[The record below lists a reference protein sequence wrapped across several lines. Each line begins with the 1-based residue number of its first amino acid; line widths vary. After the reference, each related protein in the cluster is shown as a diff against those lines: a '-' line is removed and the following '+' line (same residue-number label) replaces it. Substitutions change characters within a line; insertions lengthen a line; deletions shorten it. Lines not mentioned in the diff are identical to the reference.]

1 MNEDDDDGDD
11 LPHDNPHQSSAREKS
26 VARKIRARSFWR
38 RRRPFPEPSLRGWWT
53 DDYDD
58 DYNDYDYDDDYRD
71 NDDDYNDY
79 DTGWSADDRGGG
91 RSWFP
96 DNPGWVSRREDKDKE
111 DNVSDHDNDHDL
123 SVADHDQVRPD

>member
-1 MNEDDDDGDD
+1 MNEDDDDGVV
-11 LPHDNPHQSSAREKS
+11 LPHDNPHQSPAREKS

-58 DYNDYDYDDDYRD
+58 DDDYHD

-91 RSWFP
+91 RGWFP
-96 DNPGWVSRREDKDKE
+96 DNTGWVSRREDKDKE
-111 DNVSDHDNDHDL
+111 DNVSDHDL
-123 SVADHDQVRPD
+123 SVANHDQV